1 MVALIAG
8 MLMPVALANAFSVT
22 NYTGYTSGGYRSGNF
37 FRTSM
42 PVNVIY
48 PGNTVTGN
56 TVLSETYN
64 GATLTLS
71 LTQGSTTRYDLG
83 FYTDAGTLGSLA
95 ENGLI
100 ISGQNFEVNLWID
113 PQSWTWSNGN
123 FINLGATD
131 GAYGLGT
138 TTGSATVNGISKF
151 YITSA
156 SSNSPL
162 SSQNGNTLSVSEIE
176 SDLGA
181 SGPSTP
187 VAIWVGIGPFN
198 SAAND
203 IASVSSICTPISGA
217 TIDTLPV
224 TAAIVAQSGETISNT
239 INATGCGVGVYVGPG
254 VTGVTIN
261 NAVISSATLA
271 GVYVNGGS
279 ADVSGSTISN
289 IGTGGVLADFNGD
302 QYGFG
307 LLYDQGA
314 TGSITNTVISSYQ
327 KAGIKVTGQGTNVK
341 VAGDTVTGI
350 GQTPLI
356 AQNGVEIVDDA
367 TGEIINNTV
376 SGNSYNGVTACPG
389 ENYFAS
395 NCYQSGGILLVNPA
409 TSMTIQNNEV
419 FNNDI
424 GIWAYSIGSTIAINT
439 ISDNTHNNYGY
450 DIVYDGVDG
459 LIANTLVS
467 NSTVG
472 ILATPEAY
480 NTIVTVNSATTRFGN
495 VINDY
500 QTAPNIPTNS
510 FSASIMFSTPKLDM
524 SVNANVINDEDSG
537 LDGYWAM
544 DNFTRVID
552 VWQTGASNYTIN
564 FTDFGTS
571 SIPANV
577 LSPGKGILEPFSG
590 NAEMNGEQ
598 SWVVVG
604 TFNSL
609 ASPTF
614 PDNGFPTAPSTLT
627 GNGSIGTYNAMGTT
641 ADLLK
646 QTYAKQNGGLGSVSN
661 SIAFV
666 NSYFSNVISEE
677 QPGFNYTYTYNSPL
691 GVQKWIDTSNTKISP
706 GDIVTN
712 KLVLNVTEP
721 IVNNPD
727 SGYHGYWALD
737 NFSRTIHVWQTGIHS
752 FFMTLSDSGTANT
765 FTGLP
770 SPGQGVP
777 EPNNGIASIVGSAN
791 VIFNGT
797 FAPSPGNT
805 VSTSNALLPVFNNHG
820 SFTGNSIDIT
830 NSISTIGN
838 FLGRYFDVTGGVS
851 NFTMP
856 FWSWTYTYNAPV
868 KNEQWINAN
877 TGTSGDILTGFTI
890 NPYANAFLWFGYNTY
905 SSNVPFGTWSN
916 CPYSPGN
923 TIVTVF
929 CNTTA
934 LSNANWDVNTQS
946 YLTSSTKTFTYN
958 GTTLVEHF
966 GSLNTPPP
974 LISNTITFTN
984 SGNGVWT
991 ANPANNRLITY
1002 NSVTSTPYGFILWGG
1017 NLTFSGMPS
1026 QANFTE
1032 GTLYEWSYIY
1042 TGNYLNNTATYPD
1055 AVYVPSENAYL
1066 ALTSVVSLSANALT
1080 GPQIKSLV
1088 SNTPYLGPYPGTTA
1102 FLLTTYDND
1111 FLWISA
1117 NEYFAPA
1124 APFGHWSATPAG
1136 CYNQPVPG
1144 TGICA
1149 NANNGYA
1156 NLGGSEDL
1164 NALTLSGNV
1173 LSTSIA
1179 ETAQNNSITFMRN
1192 GNNWIM
1198 LPNKLSLTVNSLP
1211 VSEYWRGTLSFNGMP
1226 SQANFTSGL
1235 LAQWDYVNASSTNTI
1250 VTSAFP
1256 DAVYDQA
1263 MKAWLIS
1270 FNVYNLENKCY
1281 PSGCP
1286 IPSSYFSM
1294 PFPNDFSQ
1302 LSGTAEPLPY
1312 STPVML
1318 ALNGTPVTLVTNATE
1333 HTFIL
1338 STYDNDFIWF
1348 GFSEFGT
1355 NAPYGIWSNC
1365 PNVSS
1370 STNNACLGI
1379 TATGSNAFGNSN
1391 WDLNAQ
1397 SFGTGSDFTPFVVE
1411 GNTLVTQMAASPYQ
1425 PMKMS
1430 GYLHFNRVG
1439 STNTW
1444 TANPLQPNNMELTY
1458 PTTNNTSAAFGY
1470 ILVGGN
1476 LTFNGMPSAANFT
1489 SGVIKEWAYNYNNTV
1504 GNTLGLGT
1512 FPDVITV
1519 PSQSNALLAL
1529 TSLSYM
1535 SGAPL
1540 TVNAISNLIANAGY
1554 LGPAPGASAVLSG
1567 HTANVAVTIPSNT
1580 PVSVNYTSAGAVLSI
1595 KSTGSNTITAK
1606 VFIANLT
1613 ANTSTTPSVA
1623 STAFTKLLVLNLS
1636 VNSTGAPSN
1645 SITYAL
1651 TVAYPCGSNAAP
1663 YKLNITTGAWIAL
1676 NYSKNTTGAP
1686 ASCTMSFTI
1695 PPDPVIGVF
1704 TSTPVTTTTVPPA
1717 STAANP
1723 SGPAP
1728 TAAVPT
1734 VVPYTTS
1741 NQTGYELYNMTTDNS
1756 ESMLINGT
1764 SFTLT
1769 QNFITPSSSGVTVN
1783 GNSYTLA
1790 PGGTAQ
1796 IAGQSNVYVHLV
1808 SISYLPVLHTVNYTF
1823 YQAITPAP
1831 VTTTSVTTTV
1841 PTTVTTVAP
1850 TVAPT
1855 TTAAPTPPPSAAPPS
1870 STDYLVI
1877 GAIIVIVAV
1886 LATLLYYSRRG
1897 GRAQRRASRPAR

>member
-8 MLMPVALANAFSVT
+8 MLMPVVSALNVAISPSSANIIYGSSNSIQFNAIVSGGSGTYTYQWYVNGNLITNPTSNTFTYTPPSAGSFSVNVLVTDNGNSQLQQVAT
-22 NYTGYTSGGYRSGNF
+22 NPPIQYYANNASGFIESNSPITLTGNAIYGIQQVKNNDGTITANVFSDNAPFEVSSDIAVYYGPLDELHNFTVNLSNFQYSGNAVAALNIWFDNNTVDDTSNGNPF
-37 FRTSM
+37 FAWS
-42 PVNVIY
+42 
-48 PGNTVTGN
+48 GNTLTSLGGDAYALCSSGSCSGRNSTLSFTGN
-56 TVLSETYN
+56 TMFFLMNGYN
-64 GATLTLS
+64 GAYSFNTLQLS
-71 LTQGSTTRYDLG
+71 NGGVATIPPNTMATVAIVLDIPHGTTSSANAIIG
-83 FYTDAGTLGSLA
+83 IPQVSLA
-95 ENGLI
+95 P
-100 ISGQNFEVNLWID
+100 
-113 PQSWTWSNGN
+113 PQT
-123 FINLGATD
+123 AT
-131 GAYGLGT
+131 ANVQL
-138 TTGSATVNGISKF
+138 TVNPSQVANVTYKVK
-151 YITSA
+151 
-156 SSNSPL
+156 NSEDARWSTGYWAL
-162 SSQNGNTLSVSEIE
+162 DNYTE
-176 SDLGA
+176 S
-181 SGPSTP
+181 
-187 VAIWVGIGPFN
+187 VAIWEVSPGNYIANVIQNNGTWCTFKGALSPNWGAPEPEAGCGQYYARYSAELNDAQFNTSANVITNGMLNSGTAFDYGGTENAVLTGNSIGFDGPTAF
-198 SAAND
+198 D
-203 IASVSSICTPISGA
+203 WVSYYFPGYSNFQYINNGGGSLSNPIWKYTSSTAPSYSNTLVETLSGA
-217 TIDTLPV
+217 TGDIITGPLV
-224 TAAIVAQSGETISNT
+224 
-239 INATGCGVGVYVGPG
+239 NATM
-254 VTGVTIN
+254 
-261 NAVISSATLA
+261 
-271 GVYVNGGS
+271 
-279 ADVSGSTISN
+279 
-289 IGTGGVLADFNGD
+289 
-302 QYGFG
+302 
-307 LLYDQGA
+307 
-314 TGSITNTVISSYQ
+314 
-327 KAGIKVTGQGTNVK
+327 K
-341 VAGDTVTGI
+341 
-350 GQTPLI
+350 
-356 AQNGVEIVDDA
+356 
-367 TGEIINNTV
+367 
-376 SGNSYNGVTACPG
+376 
-389 ENYFAS
+389 
-395 NCYQSGGILLVNPA
+395 
-409 TSMTIQNNEV
+409 
-419 FNNDI
+419 
-424 GIWAYSIGSTIAINT
+424 
-439 ISDNTHNNYGY
+439 
-450 DIVYDGVDG
+450 
-459 LIANTLVS
+459 
-467 NSTVG
+467 
-472 ILATPEAY
+472 
-480 NTIVTVNSATTRFGN
+480 
-495 VINDY
+495 
-500 QTAPNIPTNS
+500 
-510 FSASIMFSTPKLDM
+510 
-524 SVNANVINDEDSG
+524 VINDEDSG
-537 LDGYWAM
+537 NVGYWAL
-544 DNFTRVID
+544 DNYTKSITA
-552 VWQTGASNYTIN
+552 WQTDPNSY
-564 FTDFGTS
+564 F
-571 SIPANV
+571 ANV
-577 LSPGKGILEPFSG
+577 IYNGTWCTFKGALSPGKGIVEPANG
-590 NAEMNGEQ
+590 CGIMNG
-598 SWVVVG
+598 G
-604 TFNSL
+604 YTATFNANTFNSL
-609 ASPTF
+609 AT
-614 PDNGFPTAPSTLT
+614 TT
-627 GNGSIGTYNAMGTT
+627 GSIGTFNFGGTEN
-641 ADLLK
+641 DIL
-646 QTYAKQNGGLGSVSN
+646 LGSYSSN
-661 SIAFV
+661 QIGSPNAFDWV
-666 NSYFSNVISEE
+666 TYYFPGYTNFE
-677 QPGFNYTYTYNSPL
+677 QPT
-691 GVQKWIDTSNTKISP
+691 
-706 GDIVTN
+706 
-712 KLVLNVTEP
+712 
-721 IVNNPD
+721 
-727 SGYHGYWALD
+727 
-737 NFSRTIHVWQTGIHS
+737 
-752 FFMTLSDSGTANT
+752 
-765 FTGLP
+765 
-770 SPGQGVP
+770 
-777 EPNNGIASIVGSAN
+777 
-791 VIFNGT
+791 
-797 FAPSPGNT
+797 
-805 VSTSNALLPVFNNHG
+805 
-820 SFTGNSIDIT
+820 
-830 NSISTIGN
+830 
-838 FLGRYFDVTGGVS
+838 
-851 NFTMP
+851 
-856 FWSWTYTYNAPV
+856 WSWTYTYNAPV

-1026 QANFTE
+1026 QVNFTK
-1032 GTLYEWSYIY
+1032 GTLYEWSYIN

-1066 ALTSVVSLSANALT
+1066 ALTSVVSLSANVLT

-1613 ANTSTTPSVA
+1613 ASTSTTPSVA
-1623 STAFTKLLVLNLS
+1623 STAFTKLLILNLS

-1663 YKLNITTGAWIAL
+1663 YKLNTTTGAWIAL

-1741 NQTGYELYNMTTDNS
+1741 SQTGYELYNMTTDNS

-1783 GNSYTLA
+1783 GNSYTLV